1 METLLQLIAVADLSA
16 AANCGEDLRFFPCLQ
31 PALSILRL
39 CLRASACDNSRQFSH
54 PTLTKMARNNDD
66 LIEVPSM
73 AVSRDDS
80 DYYRQNNRRK
90 TPPVPEITASAQ
102 PSPSGKMML
111 IMLFLLVIGL
121 GLASFY
127 LYQEL
132 KISQTELAEN
142 YRRIEQLEKRL
153 SFTDENMNQS
163 GATLQSRLQEVDTEV
178 RKLWDNVWKKS
189 KERMDKLD
197 ASIKQSEAQQK
208 KLAQLL
214 DKLQKDNAGDKDA
227 LNSLQSRAAELD
239 KIALMAKSS
248 QASLQTILTTTEKQA
263 SKMISLEEDIDSLKS
278 RIQGNEEWI
287 RSVNEF
293 RKQVNRDM
301 EVLRQS
307 QGGNY
312 APR

>member
-1 METLLQLIAVADLSA
+1 
-16 AANCGEDLRFFPCLQ
+16 
-31 PALSILRL
+31 
-39 CLRASACDNSRQFSH
+39 
-54 PTLTKMARNNDD
+54 MARNHDD
-66 LIEVPSM
+66 LVEVPSI
-73 AVSRDDS
+73 AVSRDDV
-80 DYYRQNNRRK
+80 DHYRQHNRRK
-90 TPPVPEITASAQ
+90 TPVPDVPPVNTAA
-102 PSPSGKMML
+102 PGGKTLL
-111 IMLFLLVIGL
+111 IFLFLITT
-121 GLASFY
+121 GLALVSFY
-127 LYQEL
+127 LYQQL

-189 KERMDKLD
+189 RERMDKLD

-208 KLAQLL
+208 KLAQLI
-214 DKLQKDNAGDKDA
+214 DKLQKDSAGDKDA
-227 LNSLQSRAAELD
+227 LNSLQARAAELD

-248 QASLQTILTTTEKQA
+248 QASLQTILSTTEKQA
-263 SKMISLEEDIDSLKS
+263 SKMIALEEDIDSLKS
-278 RIQGNEEWI
+278 RMQGNEEWI

-312 APR
+312 PPR